1 MRGRVILAVC
11 GVVALLWWAM
21 PAAAMP
27 SYLGPSGLILTP
39 DSQTNQFSAISFSAH
54 FFDLRG
60 SLKEHGLD
68 GGTSILAA
76 NYSPIPAL
84 ELGISSIESKIS
96 SRANMLNGK
105 FIIKQQNNAEPV
117 AFVAGVVDVLD
128 EQEIS
133 PYALFSKSFR
143 LSGPKATNQI
153 SLAVNAGYGG
163 GFYNDGILIG
173 GELKLAPQFSLLA
186 EGTKGYVNL
195 GARFS
200 TAGLAVDIGFM
211 DMSELGGGISYTWS
225 LGK

>member
-11 GVVALLWWAM
+11 VVLALLWAM

-60 SLKEHGLD
+60 ALKEHGLD
-68 GGTSILAA
+68 GGTNVFAA

-84 ELGISSIESKIS
+84 ELGFSSIDSKIS
-96 SRANMLNGK
+96 SRANMINGK
-105 FIIKQQNNAEPV
+105 FIIKQQNNTEPV
-117 AFVAGVVDVLD
+117 ALVAGVIDVLD

-133 PYALFSKSFR
+133 PYALLSKSFN
-143 LSGPKATNQI
+143 LSGPLAKNQV

-163 GFYNDGILIG
+163 GFYNDGIMVG

-186 EGTKGYVNL
+186 EGSRGYINL

-200 TAGLAVDIGFM
+200 SAGLAVDLGFL